1 MSEATY
7 YTALPFTA
15 TRNGIAAGEPSQC
28 DCGTTAV
35 MCAETHSCD
44 EGNVGAVA
52 FSCTDDPA
60 TGDFS
65 HPKVIKRFGDVPDH
79 LTNLREAMHVKNE
92 FVSDLRNRFD
102 WAMYQCLEAYTV
114 LPDGR
119 SIDRSD

>member
-1 MSEATY
+1 
-7 YTALPFTA
+7 
-15 TRNGIAAGEPSQC
+15 
-28 DCGTTAV
+28 
-35 MCAETHSCD
+35 
-44 EGNVGAVA
+44 
-52 FSCTDDPA
+52 
-60 TGDFS
+60 
-65 HPKVIKRFGDVPDH
+65 VIKRFGDVPDH